1 MNGSVSK
8 YGAIFVE
15 TGYLQQPVI
24 DFDEVFAL
32 VARIETIQILNALAA
47 SKGWELHHLDVK
59 STFLHGELQ
68 EEVFVQQL
76 EVFMKKGRE
85 DSVYK

>member
-1 MNGSVSK
+1 M
-8 YGAIFVE
+8 E

-32 VARIETIQILNALAA
+32 VARIETIHILNALAA

-76 EVFMKKGRE
+76 EVFVKKGRE

>member
-1 MNGSVSK
+1 M
-8 YGAIFVE
+8 E